1 MAPALTIPQWALLS
15 LLCALD
21 VGIVA
26 VHLNHGWNCWG
37 FFAGGL
43 TNRKLVDG
51 LILLMCA
58 SALYCLITATSVRGV
73 CMRSLAV
80 VSCLGASAFFYHQGA
95 AALYVSFHHQPLGT
109 ISLFVASL
117 NLGVVVLCLLG
128 GRAQRGLANSIDR
141 ASVGAPAAE
150 CQFFGEPRERK
161 AVLRVLV
168 VVAILSAIFSAGG
181 ALLEGVAE
189 LNRKVDA
196 HVSQLLDD
204 EVPSDPRIS
213 MEVAQELNTV
223 WSVLRSDSWIR
234 AFWLSRFPGVWLY
247 TFGCCVLVGLVVTR
261 TRRANASTNHVT
273 GKREQ

>member
-1 MAPALTIPQWALLS
+1 MLPALTIPQWALLS

-58 SALYCLITATSVRGV
+58 SALYCLITATSVRGFCV
-73 CMRSLAV
+73 RSLAV

-128 GRAQRGLANSIDR
+128 GRAKRGLASSIER
-141 ASVGAPAAE
+141 VSPGAPAAE
-150 CQFFGEPRERK
+150 GRLSREPRERT
-161 AVLRVLV
+161 AVLRVLL
-168 VVAILSAIFSAGG
+168 VAAVLSAIFSAGG

-189 LNRKVDA
+189 LNRKVEV
-196 HVSQLLDD
+196 HVGQLLDD
-204 EVPSDPRIS
+204 EVPSDPRIT
-213 MEVAQELNTV
+213 MEVAQERNTV
-223 WSVLRSDSWIR
+223 WSVFRSDSWIR

-247 TFGCCVLVGLVVTR
+247 TFGCCVLVGFLVTR
-261 TRRANASTNHVT
+261 TRRCNAPMSQVPS
-273 GKREQ
+273 KREQ